1 MSRHA
6 ATAVLGAALLL
17 AAGCAARAV
26 KTVSFGTES
35 AARRVLI
42 ATDQS
47 DFKAA
52 VISSVTGSLD
62 PNVVY
67 VKVIDI
73 AHLATEPPAD
83 YDAVILI
90 NTVYAWRMNAQAAA
104 FLKNEADRQRVILL
118 STADGEDW
126 ESGIPG
132 IDAITSASEPAK
144 VPAVSA
150 AVTARLQRILA
161 MPR

>member
-1 MSRHA
+1 MNRQTA
-6 ATAVLGAALLL
+6 AVLGAALLL
-17 AAGCAARAV
+17 AAGCATKAV
-26 KTVSFGTES
+26 KTASFGTDS

-42 ATDQS
+42 ATEQS

-52 VISSVTGSLD
+52 VISSVTGALD
-62 PNVVY
+62 PDAVY

-73 AHLATEPPAD
+73 AHLAAEPSAA

-90 NTVYAWRMNAQAAA
+90 NTVYAWQMNEQAAA
-104 FLKNEADRQRVILL
+104 FLKDNTARQRVILL

-132 IDAITSASEPAK
+132 IDAITSASAPAR

-161 MPR
+161 MPN

>member
-1 MSRHA
+1 M
-6 ATAVLGAALLL
+6 TIEGEALLVRIYIGESDTLTELEWVQAIGL
-17 AAGCAARAV
+17 AASWNGQIA
-26 KTVSFGTES
+26 
-35 AARRVLI
+35 LI
-42 ATDQS
+42 PPS
-47 DFKAA
+47 R
-52 VISSVTGSLD
+52 VTGALD
-62 PNVVY
+62 PDAVY

-73 AHLATEPPAD
+73 AHLAAEPSAA

-90 NTVYAWRMNAQAAA
+90 NTVYAWQMNEQAAA
-104 FLKNEADRQRVILL
+104 FLKDNTARQRVILL

-132 IDAITSASEPAK
+132 IDAITSASAPAR

-161 MPR
+161 MPN